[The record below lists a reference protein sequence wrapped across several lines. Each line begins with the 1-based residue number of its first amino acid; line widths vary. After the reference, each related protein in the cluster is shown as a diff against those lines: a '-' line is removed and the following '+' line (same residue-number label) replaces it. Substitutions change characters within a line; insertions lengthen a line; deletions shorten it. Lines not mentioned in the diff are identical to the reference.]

1 MRIGRI
7 RLRKS
12 TKRIIGVVSRGIHIT
27 GMSRVSILDKF
38 PVAGII
44 SDDVPTPRKYPARM
58 VGAVTS
64 DVRAAGVTT
73 FATTTDP
80 SRAPCNRRTTEGRE
94 RNLLIRTRET
104 PVFHFLLVI
113 RLRRRLRQSVFP

>member
-1 MRIGRI
+1 MFQFYH
-7 RLRKS
+7 
-12 TKRIIGVVSRGIHIT
+12 KRELKEYIYSRALNIIGVVLRGIHIT

-58 VGAVTS
+58 VDAVTS

-73 FATTTDP
+73 SATTTDP
-80 SRAPCNRRTTEGRE
+80 SRGLCNRRTTEGRG
-94 RNLLIRTRET
+94 IY
-104 PVFHFLLVI
+104 
-113 RLRRRLRQSVFP
+113 